1 MKTRCLIVDDEPLA
15 INVIKSFVERLDQLE
30 LVGTCSNAIDG
41 FNTLAKEQV
50 DLLFVDI
57 QMPQMTGLEFLKT
70 LKNPPK
76 VIITTAYREF
86 AMEGYELDVA
96 DYLLKPISFDRF
108 LKAINKVTDQPDLIR
123 PTVSTSE
130 EDPYIFVREDKKMRR
145 IVVKDI
151 QYIESIKDYVKI
163 ITDQHVFTTYLQISY
178 LEKKL
183 PEESF
188 MRVHRSF
195 IVGINHIKAYSSTD
209 IEIGDQSIP
218 IGRHYKNQVM
228 SQLDNLNTI

>member
-123 PTVSTSE
+123 PAVSASE